1 MNSLRFFPRSN
12 PLSPSWHVRH
22 HRYIMD
28 FTVFFTVL
36 SGVITFVIGQLIV
49 KLLLDPVQ
57 DMKKTIG
64 QVSHTLV
71 ERANAVANPGVPT
84 KEIMD
89 DTSDSLRRLS
99 SQLHAHLYL
108 IPSYDVTSKVFCLP
122 TKEKLLVASSAL
134 IGLSNSVYR
143 ADDLVYETN
152 AKRVEQVCDSLG
164 IYLAEGSRW
173 PKDLK

>member
-1 MNSLRFFPRSN
+1 MG
-12 PLSPSWHVRH
+12 
-22 HRYIMD
+22 

-36 SGVITFVIGQLIV
+36 SGVITFVIGQIIV

-71 ERANAVANPGVPT
+71 ERANVIANPGVPT
-84 KEIMD
+84 KEVMD

-108 IPSYDVTSKVFCLP
+108 IPSYDATSKVFRLP
-122 TKEKLLVASSAL
+122 SKEMLLVASSAL

-143 ADDLVYETN
+143 ADDRVYESN
-152 AKRVEQVCDSLG
+152 AKRIEQVCDSLG